1 MDKTKIPRR
10 ASSPQRGGDAPP
22 RPSSRQHNALPV
34 WVTFVVLTTLAFV
47 AEAASP
53 PVTIVDDFTR
63 PRTWDGRIDMPYF
76 DGQNQLRWSD
86 ALVADA
92 GNCTVKRFP
101 EVTMTAARCD
111 RSTVLLNPRVDECR
125 CSGKTAKGVGTAV
138 AYLGIDNSSRERWQ
152 WIAQLP
158 NGHREPRLVGA
169 NADGLVFDSL
179 EVWSPDTGETIHPRI
194 ATRGNFDTT
203 CYLPKRNAY
212 LQFDAE
218 VLLFHAKGG
227 LFLQTSDGRRELLLP
242 VEKSL
247 TGHYRVES
255 ISPVP
260 GTSLILLGEVYL
272 KRGPGSARFT
282 LFDLESAKV
291 LFQYERSEDHYV
303 SNVRVIAGPDGH
315 IAFSYLDESEAKY
328 YVVHYRLQRWP

>member
-1 MDKTKIPRR
+1 
-10 ASSPQRGGDAPP
+10 
-22 RPSSRQHNALPV
+22 
-34 WVTFVVLTTLAFV
+34 
-47 AEAASP
+47 
-53 PVTIVDDFTR
+53 
-63 PRTWDGRIDMPYF
+63 MPYF
-76 DGQNQLRWSD
+76 DGQNQLRWND

-92 GNCTVKRFP
+92 GNCTLKRFP
-101 EVTMTAARCD
+101 EVTMAAARCD
-111 RSTVLLNPRVDECR
+111 RSTVLLSPRVDECR
-125 CSGKTAKGVGTAV
+125 CTGKTTKGVGTAV

-152 WIAQLP
+152 RIAKLP
-158 NGHREPRLVGA
+158 NGHRGPKLVGA
-169 NADGLVFDSL
+169 NADGLVFSNF
-179 EVWSPDTGETIHPRI
+179 EVWSPNTGETVHPRI
-194 ATRGNFDTT
+194 ATLGYIGPT

-212 LQFDAE
+212 LQFHAE
-218 VLLFHAKGG
+218 VSLFHAKGG

-260 GTSLILLGEVYL
+260 DTSLILLGEIYL

-291 LFQYERSEDHYV
+291 LFQDERSEDHYV
-303 SNVRVIAGPDGH
+303 CDVRVIAGPDGH

-328 YVVHYRLQRWP
+328 HVVHYRLQRRP